1 MPVGPIILCDD
12 ATIQSTPSACTSTG
26 MCGTDWHASSS
37 TLAPTAR
44 AASTTA
50 GTSSTQPSV
59 LDTCASDT
67 SLVRGVTSR
76 RRSCCDL

>member
-1 MPVGPIILCDD
+1 MPVGPSILCEL

-37 TLAPTAR
+37 TRAPTLR

-50 GTSSTQPSV
+50 GTSSTQPRV
-59 LDTCASDT
+59 LETCARLM
-67 SLVRGVTSR
+67 SLVRGVTSCL
-76 RRSCCDL
+76 SCCWV